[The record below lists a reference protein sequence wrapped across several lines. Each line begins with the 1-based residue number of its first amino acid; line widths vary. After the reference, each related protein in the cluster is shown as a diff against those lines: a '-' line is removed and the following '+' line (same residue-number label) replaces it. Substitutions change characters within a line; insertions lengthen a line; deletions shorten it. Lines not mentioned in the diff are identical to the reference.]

1 MNETMNPTIKV
12 IIVDDHP
19 LILSG
24 VSSALEKGSS
34 RVKVIGTALSANDF
48 FTLLKKEMP
57 DLVLLDI
64 IMPGISGIVV
74 AKKLKQFYPA
84 VKILILSSE
93 SEEEDIMELLRIGI
107 NGFVSKTAPVSNIVD
122 AVETVADGCEYFG
135 RDIARIIEG
144 IERKV
149 KQRTNEFTA
158 RELEIVNLCCIGLQC
173 KEIASRLG
181 IILRTVETHKSNIF
195 HKLNI
200 NNNVELVTY
209 ALTNHIIRI

>member
-64 IMPGISGIVV
+64 IMPGIS
-74 AKKLKQFYPA
+74 F
-84 VKILILSSE
+84 
-93 SEEEDIMELLRIGI
+93 
-107 NGFVSKTAPVSNIVD
+107 
-122 AVETVADGCEYFG
+122 
-135 RDIARIIEG
+135 
-144 IERKV
+144 
-149 KQRTNEFTA
+149 QRE
-158 RELEIVNLCCIGLQC
+158 
-173 KEIASRLG
+173 
-181 IILRTVETHKSNIF
+181 
-195 HKLNI
+195 
-200 NNNVELVTY
+200 
-209 ALTNHIIRI
+209 